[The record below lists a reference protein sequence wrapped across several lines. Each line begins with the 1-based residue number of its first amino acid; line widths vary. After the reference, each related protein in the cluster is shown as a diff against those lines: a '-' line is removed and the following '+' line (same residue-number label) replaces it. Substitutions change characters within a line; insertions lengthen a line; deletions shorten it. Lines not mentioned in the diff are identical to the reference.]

1 MRRNG
6 GQTAHPTGGCLP
18 PAPSPKDVFLTLRLE
33 NHASSPGNEA
43 LRLFEIDR
51 MSLRISS
58 RIWLLVVLA
67 ITAAVAT
74 DILQLMSLR
83 TALTQERQSAVIHQV
98 EAAASIV
105 KSYVAAVAD
114 GRMGRD
120 DAQNRARA
128 DLRAIRFGRGDY
140 FFAYDDT
147 GVNVVH
153 GLLPENEG
161 KNLLATKDPNGVPLV
176 ADLIAAAHRGGD
188 FVSYVYPRRGETLP
202 APKIGYALLVE
213 PWGWTVGSG
222 VYIDDLDAVFR
233 AHIESSLAWSGG
245 LLLLLVMCA
254 LPLARGLIRP
264 LVALTG
270 AMRELAEGRLD
281 VPVPA
286 LDRRDELGQMA
297 GTVQVFKESA
307 IEKRRL
313 EADAL
318 ASGRLTEAERA
329 RTAAHLAEAAG
340 QQAHVVD
347 LLGSGLSRLSGGDLA
362 HRIEESFPAEY
373 ERLRADFNGAMAKL
387 QEVMRG
393 VAASASAIRS
403 GTGEISAASDDL
415 SRRTEQQAASLEETA
430 AALDE
435 ITATVR
441 RTAEGAKHARAV
453 VGGARTGAERSGAV
467 VRQAVD
473 AMAGIETSSREIG
486 QIIGVIDEIAFQTN
500 LLALNAGV
508 EAARAGDAGRGF
520 AVVASEVRALAQRSA
535 EAAKEI
541 KALISTSGVQVEH
554 GVAYVGQTGEALAEI
569 VRQVAEIDGIVG
581 EIASSAQEQATGLDQ
596 VNTAVNQ
603 MDQVTQQNAA
613 MVEESTAASHALAQE
628 TGELGRLIGVFRL
641 GDDAPEARHAPAP
654 VARLP
659 RRPASAHA
667 PVPALRTA
675 GRGGAARAPAPA
687 PAADW
692 AEF

>member
-1 MRRNG
+1 MKFNDLSVTKKLGIGFGAVVAVIVVGFSIIYVETRSLAEVERLIG
-6 GQTAHPTGGCLP
+6 TSDDAVDDLDKAKADVAHLQSLVRKLVLTGTKADRAKIDKESKAYSADIGAVRAILVKEAPDLLP
-18 PAPSPKDVFLTLRLE
+18 RLDAYDKAAMLYIDTTLANEIRL
-33 NHASSPGNEA
+33 ASSPETRAQAVDIEA
-43 LRLFEIDR
+43 TGEGQPMIDGLNG
-51 MSLRISS
+51 SFD
-58 RIWLLVVLA
+58 
-67 ITAAVAT
+67 T
-74 DILQLMSLR
+74 
-83 TALTQERQSAVIHQV
+83 
-98 EAAASIV
+98 
-105 KSYVAAVAD
+105 
-114 GRMGRD
+114 
-120 DAQNRARA
+120 ARA
-128 DLRAIRFGRGDY
+128 DIDHWSDTWTAAGKASMTFMLLIAALGGVVSTLLAGLMAWLISRAIARPVGAMTEAMQALAQGDHAVTVPALGRGD
-140 FFAYDDT
+140 
-147 GVNVVH
+147 
-153 GLLPENEG
+153 E
-161 KNLLATKDPNGVPLV
+161 
-176 ADLIAAAHRGGD
+176 I
-188 FVSYVYPRRGETLP
+188 
-202 APKIGYALLVE
+202 
-213 PWGWTVGSG
+213 
-222 VYIDDLDAVFR
+222 
-233 AHIESSLAWSGG
+233 
-245 LLLLLVMCA
+245 
-254 LPLARGLIRP
+254 
-264 LVALTG
+264 G
-270 AMRELAEGRLD
+270 AMAG
-281 VPVPA
+281 A
-286 LDRRDELGQMA
+286 LN
-297 GTVQVFKESA
+297 VFKEAA
-307 IEKRRL
+307 IEKQRL

-373 ERLRADFNGAMAKL
+373 ERLRADFNGATAKL

-473 AMAGIETSSREIG
+473 AMAGIEKSSREIG

-554 GVAYVGQTGEALAEI
+554 GVAYVGQTGEALVAI

-613 MVEESTAASHALAQE
+613 MVEESTAASRALAQE
-628 TGELGRLIGVFRL
+628 TGELGRLIGGFRL

-667 PVPALRTA
+667 PMPALRTA

-687 PAADW
+687 ADADW

>member
-1 MRRNG
+1 MRLKDLSVAKKLFIGFGIVVAIIISSSTYLYVQARG
-6 GQTAHPTGGCLP
+6 ATEIERIHSVSDDATDGIDKAWGDLARAQSLGRKIAITGDASMKAAFTAANASHAEDLAAVRAVLATDAPELLP
-18 PAPSPKDVFLTLRLE
+18 QLDAYAKAESAYVGTFLDAEVGLASDPATRPQALEMVASSASRPATLTMEEAFKNLRKDVDHWSDE
-33 NHASSPGNEA
+33 CAAAGNA
-43 LRLFEIDR
+43 AMDR
-51 MSLRISS
+51 MIVVVVSS
-58 RIWLLVVLA
+58 G
-67 ITAAVAT
+67 
-74 DILQLMSLR
+74 
-83 TALTQERQSAVIHQV
+83 
-98 EAAASIV
+98 IV
-105 KSYVAAVAD
+105 S
-114 GRMGRD
+114 
-120 DAQNRARA
+120 
-128 DLRAIRFGRGDY
+128 
-140 FFAYDDT
+140 T
-147 GVNVVH
+147 
-153 GLLPENEG
+153 
-161 KNLLATKDPNGVPLV
+161 LLAGLM
-176 ADLIAAAHRGGD
+176 AWLITR
-188 FVSYVYPRRGETLP
+188 
-202 APKIGYALLVE
+202 ALAR
-213 PWGWTVGSG
+213 P
-222 VYIDDLDAVFR
+222 IDAMTE
-233 AHIESSLAWSGG
+233 AMQA
-245 LLLLLVMCA
+245 
-254 LPLARGLIRP
+254 LARGDHA
-264 LVALTG
+264 VT
-270 AMRELAEGRLD
+270 
-281 VPVPA
+281 VPA
-286 LDRRDELGQMA
+286 LGRRDELGQMA

-307 IEKRRL
+307 IEKQRL

-541 KALISTSGVQVEH
+541 KALISTSGVQVEQ
-554 GVAYVGQTGEALAEI
+554 GVAFVGQTGEALAAI

-581 EIASSAQEQATGLDQ
+581 EIASSASEQATGLDQ

-628 TGELGRLIGVFRL
+628 TGELGRLIGGFRL

-659 RRPASAHA
+659 RGSASAPA

-675 GRGGAARAPAPA
+675 GRGAAARAPAPA

>member
-1 MRRNG
+1 MRILQNITILRKLTITFAVIVALVALSG
-6 GQTAHPTGGCLP
+6 VASYRLSGALAEAADRQAEAGRLVVT
-18 PAPSPKDVFLTLRLE
+18 SKDALASAVDLSSHLRGLVMTRI
-33 NHASSPGNEA
+33 PGN
-43 LRLFEIDR
+43 
-51 MSLRISS
+51 
-58 RIWLLVVLA
+58 
-67 ITAAVAT
+67 AT
-74 DILQLMSLR
+74 DIVKDQANFDARIADARGSIHLSADLSGQIDALQAAETNWRHELVDVVLPLTATIATMDQASALMTTEANRRLVGEIR
-83 TALTQERQSAVIHQV
+83 TAAARVQATAQSLAG
-98 EAAASIV
+98 AAAAGHAEALATMRGSSIATTLV
-105 KSYVAAVAD
+105 VA
-114 GRMGRD
+114 
-120 DAQNRARA
+120 
-128 DLRAIRFGRGDY
+128 
-140 FFAYDDT
+140 
-147 GVNVVH
+147 
-153 GLLPENEG
+153 
-161 KNLLATKDPNGVPLV
+161 LLAMGLSWSLSRLIGTPV
-176 ADLIAAAHRGGD
+176 AVLTASMRRLAAGD
-188 FVSYVYPRRGETLP
+188 
-202 APKIGYALLVE
+202 
-213 PWGWTVGSG
+213 
-222 VYIDDLDAVFR
+222 
-233 AHIESSLAWSGG
+233 
-245 LLLLLVMCA
+245 
-254 LPLARGLIRP
+254 
-264 LVALTG
+264 
-270 AMRELAEGRLD
+270 LD

-581 EIASSAQEQATGLDQ
+581 EIASSASEQATGLDQ

-628 TGELGRLIGVFRL
+628 TGELGRLIGGFRL